1 MYVLLQRVTSLATRS
16 PSATMPLD
24 QSDLA
29 GAGPQGSRWVVNGA
43 IWLVLLL
50 LPGSLLL
57 LPALL
62 WWKADGHQ

>member
-1 MYVLLQRVTSLATRS
+1 VYVLLQRVSLATRS
-16 PSATMPLD
+16 PPATKPLD
-24 QSDLA
+24 QSDPA

-62 WWKADGHQ
+62 WWKARRAP